1 MKKIILDL
9 RDIPTTAGEDWADSS
24 ERSQIENAILDH
36 AGLIVVVRITKYRAS
51 RRLAE
56 RLDKMEGQPNERA
69 AAEGVPCVWSG
80 TGTLAPRS
88 RLVSWPIWMVLSTGP
103 LAFDCIL
110 GEVKAEKG
118 VNNAKR

>member
-56 RLDKMEGQPNERA
+56 RLDKMEGQPNE
-69 AAEGVPCVWSG
+69 
-80 TGTLAPRS
+80 
-88 RLVSWPIWMVLSTGP
+88 
-103 LAFDCIL
+103 
-110 GEVKAEKG
+110 
-118 VNNAKR
+118 